1 MVLLESQSYGIP
13 AVSFACKCGPRDI
26 IENGVNGF
34 LVEDGDVELFA
45 SRMEMLMMDV
55 ELRKSMGV
63 KAREKSIEFSE
74 ENIMP
79 QWDVLFNDLANTK
92 IE

>member
-13 AVSFACKCGPRDI
+13 AVSFASKCGPRDI

-34 LVEDGDVELFA
+34 LVEDGDVDLFA
-45 SRMEMLMMDV
+45 SRLETLMRDAK
-55 ELRKSMGV
+55 LRKSMGA
-63 KAREKSIEFSE
+63 KAREKAIEFSE
-74 ENIMP
+74 ENIMS
-79 QWDVLFNDLANTK
+79 QWDVLFKDLANTK